1 MPQQSSH
8 MLSSLASTWSRSL
21 PASLPPV
28 HMSTR
33 SGAAEKEEKRVTQR
47 AHARAHAPRIFWQ
60 RRRRGTAHIPGSR
73 TQESGRA
80 DLRERSARRQGRR
93 PDSACR
99 RRAASL
105 PARPK
110 ASHLRGVPK
119 SALVNNSAHTQ
130 ATLQK
135 AVTGQHTAP
144 ARTGH
149 ARIRARA
156 SVYSRGCSRSAG
168 GAPCGARGAGI
179 RGCRRLPVWAGK
191 TNYLE
196 SCSASTRGCL
206 NNKLVHNRRE

>member
-60 RRRRGTAHIPGSR
+60 RRRRGTAHIRGSR

-119 SALVNNSAHTQ
+119 SALVNASAHTQ

-135 AVTGQHTAP
+135 AVTAQGTGAHRTRTHPRTRVRVFTRVLTLCRWGAMRRQRCRHSRLSGAFLFGQEKQ
-144 ARTGH
+144 
-149 ARIRARA
+149 I
-156 SVYSRGCSRSAG
+156 
-168 GAPCGARGAGI
+168 I
-179 RGCRRLPVWAGK
+179 
-191 TNYLE
+191 
-196 SCSASTRGCL
+196 
-206 NNKLVHNRRE
+206 

>member
-1 MPQQSSH
+1 
-8 MLSSLASTWSRSL
+8 MLSSLARTWSRSL

-99 RRAASL
+99 HRAASL

-110 ASHLRGVPK
+110 ASHLRGVRK
-119 SALVNNSAHTQ
+119 
-130 ATLQK
+130 
-135 AVTGQHTAP
+135 
-144 ARTGH
+144 
-149 ARIRARA
+149 
-156 SVYSRGCSRSAG
+156 
-168 GAPCGARGAGI
+168 
-179 RGCRRLPVWAGK
+179 
-191 TNYLE
+191 
-196 SCSASTRGCL
+196 SASTLPRTTSEGRDSTRD
-206 NNKLVHNRRE
+206 RRAQDTHVSAHARPCIHAGAHALPVGRHAAPEWPAFFTIHTFLFGQEKS